1 MPAGS
6 DPSGRDLPSLPLRF
20 RPIGVMFA
28 AAGFGVMLLVTLV
41 AVWLTLPQ
49 DARDSFTPL
58 QRITVVIM
66 LAAAV
71 VVGHAMA
78 RCRVDADDDGL
89 TVVNGYR
96 THRLEWGQVVEVSLR
111 PGNPWA
117 VLDLSDGTT
126 CSAMGIQGSD
136 GARARRQARQLRD
149 LVEAHA
155 GREPDTD
162 G

>member
-6 DPSGRDLPSLPLRF
+6 DDLAALPVLPVRYRPLGVRVASL
-20 RPIGVMFA
+20 A
-28 AAGFGVMLLVTLV
+28 FGAVLVVTVV
-41 AVWLTLPQ
+41 AVWLTLPPSTQ
-49 DARDSFTPL
+49 AGFTFP
-58 QRITVVIM
+58 QRATVAGMM

-71 VVGHAMA
+71 VAHAMS
-78 RCRVDADDDGL
+78 RCRVDADEQGL

-96 THRLEWGQVVEVSLR
+96 SHRLEWEEVVAVSLR

-126 CSAMGIQGSD
+126 RSAMGIQGSD
-136 GARARRQARQLRD
+136 GQRARRQARELRA
-149 LVEAHA
+149 LVEAHSGA
-155 GREPDTD
+155 EPE

>member
-1 MPAGS
+1 
-6 DPSGRDLPSLPLRF
+6 
-20 RPIGVMFA
+20 
-28 AAGFGVMLLVTLV
+28 MLLVTMV

-49 DARDSFTPL
+49 HTRDSFTPV
-58 QRITVVIM
+58 QRLTVFFMVG
-66 LAAAV
+66 AAL
-71 VVGHAMA
+71 VVGHAMV
-78 RCRVDADDDGL
+78 RCRVDADEDGL

-96 THRLEWGQVVEVSLR
+96 THRLEWGQVVEVTLR

-155 GREPDTD
+155 GTD
-162 G
+162 PLDG